1 MNVELIDPNEVRGMI
16 PRTVAVLRSFGGVQ
30 RDLGVSDVQR
40 RTGLPKAT
48 VHRTLHELQKAGLLE
63 KAGSGFR
70 PGLLLFELG
79 QLQSTAQQLRSLAA
93 PHLEILSR
101 RAHATAAVAV
111 LDGTECVY
119 LHVVSPLGPHQS
131 PRRAAY
137 HQGQRSAGEH
147 QSPRPAGSRW
157 PAHASCSGKIL
168 LASLDSLTSDLPPA
182 LPRLTSRTTTSPV
195 ILMRELERIRSTG
208 IAYDHE
214 ESAPGLSGIAV
225 PITTPTGDV
234 VAAISVSRPTT
245 DRWESTTESLLRQAA
260 ASVNE
265 ALRETALRRAG
276 PH

>member
-1 MNVELIDPNEVRGMI
+1 MNVELIDPSQVRGMI

-30 RDLGVSDVQR
+30 RELGVSDVQR

-48 VHRTLHELQKAGLLE
+48 VHRTLYELQRAGLLE

-79 QLQSTAQQLRSLAA
+79 QLQSTAQQLRSAAA
-93 PHLEILSR
+93 PYVEILSR

-119 LHVVSPLGPHQS
+119 LDVVRSAGQDPSPRHAGRHDS
-131 PRRAAY
+131 PRRA
-137 HQGQRSAGEH
+137 GG
-147 QSPRPAGSRW
+147 RW

-168 LASLDSLTSDLPPA
+168 LASLDSLEDDLPPA

-195 ILMRELERIRSTG
+195 VLLRELERIRSTG

-214 ESAPGLSGIAV
+214 ESAPGLSGMAV
-225 PITTPTGDV
+225 PITTPAGDV
-234 VAAISVSRPTT
+234 LAAISVSRPTT
-245 DRWESTTESLLRQAA
+245 DRWVPSTENLLRQAA
-260 ASVNE
+260 ARINE
-265 ALRETALRRAG
+265 ALRDTELKRAWAR
-276 PH
+276 

>member
-1 MNVELIDPNEVRGMI
+1 MTVELIDPSQVRGMI

-30 RDLGVSDVQR
+30 RELGVSDVQR

-79 QLQSTAQQLRSLAA
+79 QLQSSAHQLRSSAA
-93 PHLEILSR
+93 PHVEILSR

-119 LHVVSPLGPHQS
+119 LHVVSSLK
-131 PRRAAY
+131 R
-137 HQGQRSAGEH
+137 HQGQRRAG
-147 QSPRPAGSRW
+147 GRW
-157 PAHASCSGKIL
+157 PANASCSGKVL
-168 LASLDSLTSDLPPA
+168 LASLDSPASALPPA
-182 LPRLTSRTTTSPV
+182 LPRLTSRTTTSSV
-195 ILMRELERIRSTG
+195 VLMQELERIRSTG

-214 ESAPGLSGIAV
+214 ESIPGLSGMAV
-225 PITTPTGDV
+225 PITTPSGDV

-245 DRWESTTESLLRQAA
+245 DRWEPFTESMLRQAA
-260 ASVNE
+260 ASISE
-265 ALRETALRRAG
+265 ALRETELRQAQTR
-276 PH
+276 